1 MNSFDV
7 PYDENLFESNDFMKS
22 YWERSTEN
30 KNVQFVQDVR
40 TTEVDQELRNAT
52 MSAFGND
59 ETGAEDDFNEDLDDE
74 KLDDSV
80 RLVDTTFNKK
90 KGRKVLEPKSASSS
104 TSIVWALVAFAAL
117 FLFIMNFRRSKL
129 RE

>member
-59 ETGAEDDFNEDLDDE
+59 ETEDDFNEDLDDE

-117 FLFIMNFRRSKL
+117 FLFIMNFRGSKL